1 MKPEPS
7 RNWFFIEF
15 QSESLDEASL
25 ASLVQAKTG
34 SDKFSLKQKL
44 GRIILNILF
53 RIIPLNQQLMLLDV
67 IKQRR
72 SGPVHQSPATFFI
85 STLIGE
91 NKISIQPAY
100 PDQREFFIGLT
111 FDIDNKIDY
120 HLLPDLVEDLVKH
133 GLTAT
138 INLVTHTD
146 YKISSSLVT
155 DLQKSGFEIGLHG
168 DTHNSALAFLPKPII
183 KAKLQ
188 RAVDRLGFIPY
199 GYRTP
204 GLSFSPDLVTS
215 LDELGFVYDSSLTT
229 GIAMYR
235 SIEFP
240 YVFRFPGS
248 RLLEVPLFMQDY
260 NFFVNDLYSEEAAVA
275 VFAEQLAEIKR
286 INGVAVINLHPIMIH
301 HRKLFRSEL
310 IRLLLSYK
318 DTANISTIYDLVK
331 HIG

>member
-1 MKPEPS
+1 MKPEPN
-7 RNWFFIEF
+7 RNWFFIKF
-15 QSESLDEASL
+15 QSDSLDEASF

-44 GRIILNILF
+44 GRIVLNLLF
-53 RIIPLNQQLMLLDV
+53 RFLPLKWQLGLLDV

-72 SGPVHQSPATFFI
+72 SGPVHRSPATFFI

-91 NKISIQPAY
+91 KKISLQPAY
-100 PDQREFFIGLT
+100 PNHREFFIGLT

-146 YKISSSLVT
+146 YTISSSFIT
-155 DLQKSGFEIGLHG
+155 DLQRSGFEIGLHG
-168 DTHNSALAFLPKPII
+168 DTHNTALAFLPKPII

-204 GLSFSPDLVTS
+204 GLSFSPNLVTG

-260 NFFVNDLYSEEAAVA
+260 NFFVNDLYSEAAA
-275 VFAEQLAEIKR
+275 LAILSEQLDEIKK

-301 HRKLFRSEL
+301 HRKHFRSEL
-310 IRLLLSYK
+310 VRLLLSYK
-318 DTANISTIYDLVK
+318 KTAHISTIYDLVK
-331 HIG
+331 HIE